1 MTTNHRCRLL
11 SFALLG
17 VLVAACSPDAS
28 ELGVSGAEVR
38 SSDVCQRESRYA
50 NGRCDASCP
59 LPDPDC
65 GSDDGLAEVAG
76 GAGPL
81 CIAYRGNGPRIPAH
95 FGATA
100 RVLESYGLASGVA
113 GGSSG
118 SVSAFLLESVQMN
131 PHVRCSGCSGNA
143 QALRA
148 SLMFKSMSEMLTLL
162 GERDDVVAARTL
174 ASLGSEIQ
182 SANVPGLLSTDPSR
196 GVSALRTILEDPDLR
211 ALVNPEVLELLR
223 TSPRPEFHARD
234 IVAAAQAGLRFEA
247 ADPTVFVRPGLL
259 SFATLADRVG
269 FMADFYAG
277 LGPVNHDAFESFARD
292 CSEGTTGRTWEEI
305 SGNRVRSRQSCS
317 ERFRALVTGYASSA
331 RGRSFEHRVDQRIGA
346 YLPALAT
353 TAVLEGP
360 AADAWRR
367 ARADYVAARPVSWS
381 VSFEDVGIG
390 YFGRPRDL
398 GYAIG
403 NPLRFR
409 DDKTRRARALGQ
421 ATWREVL
428 TTSPAEPGLSR
439 GVELPDGR
447 VSVGGWSDLQP
458 TLVLR
463 SMGCSRIAYITRR
476 GGAGGFETGMARLLG
491 ASQADMNRLYSLT
504 DRASSYYNSLDQTDA
519 VVCADWD
526 APPMSDAPAIT
537 RAGWEAPIETSD
549 PLFTGP
555 GSPSTVVR
563 RTGLAGC
570 TLGVAEAP
578 RFTDIAGHPAESEIN
593 ALASESLVS
602 GFPDRTFRPDASV
615 TRAELASMIQRALL
629 AGRRPGAARFRDVP
643 SSHWAASA
651 IATVADAGF
660 LRGYSDGTF
669 APDRRVTREE
679 ALVALANGLAL
690 TGGASADLAVRYTDA
705 TSVSGWAANG
715 VAHADRNGLLD
726 NGPLLGAQ
734 RRLRPRESA
743 TRAEVVSFIARAR
756 RRS

>member
-259 SFATLADRVG
+259 SFATLAERIG

-292 CSEGTTGRTWEEI
+292 CSEGTRARHGLCLERARTLLRASRRSAHRRIPARARDDGGARGTGRR
-305 SGNRVRSRQSCS
+305 RV
-317 ERFRALVTGYASSA
+317 
-331 RGRSFEHRVDQRIGA
+331 
-346 YLPALAT
+346 
-353 TAVLEGP
+353 
-360 AADAWRR
+360 
-367 ARADYVAARPVSWS
+367 
-381 VSFEDVGIG
+381 
-390 YFGRPRDL
+390 
-398 GYAIG
+398 
-403 NPLRFR
+403 
-409 DDKTRRARALGQ
+409 
-421 ATWREVL
+421 
-428 TTSPAEPGLSR
+428 
-439 GVELPDGR
+439 
-447 VSVGGWSDLQP
+447 
-458 TLVLR
+458 
-463 SMGCSRIAYITRR
+463 
-476 GGAGGFETGMARLLG
+476 
-491 ASQADMNRLYSLT
+491 
-504 DRASSYYNSLDQTDA
+504 
-519 VVCADWD
+519 
-526 APPMSDAPAIT
+526 
-537 RAGWEAPIETSD
+537 
-549 PLFTGP
+549 
-555 GSPSTVVR
+555 
-563 RTGLAGC
+563 
-570 TLGVAEAP
+570 AP
-578 RFTDIAGHPAESEIN
+578 RP
-593 ALASESLVS
+593 
-602 GFPDRTFRPDASV
+602 
-615 TRAELASMIQRALL
+615 
-629 AGRRPGAARFRDVP
+629 
-643 SSHWAASA
+643 
-651 IATVADAGF
+651 
-660 LRGYSDGTF
+660 
-669 APDRRVTREE
+669 
-679 ALVALANGLAL
+679 
-690 TGGASADLAVRYTDA
+690 
-705 TSVSGWAANG
+705 
-715 VAHADRNGLLD
+715 
-726 NGPLLGAQ
+726 
-734 RRLRPRESA
+734 RRLRRGAPGELVGVLRRRRHRLLRSTARSRLCHRQPSALPR
-743 TRAEVVSFIARAR
+743 RQDPPRPRAR
-756 RRS
+756 PGDLA